1 MLLIAITNYLK
12 ISSEIRMHQKNSLN
26 TVFHCYIRTYTACG
40 IVSTVVAKRQKVSKW
55 YKSVTF
61 LRWDAILLSSV
72 FKKMVI
78 NKEMVLTRSNI
89 AWLKMIIWVSG
100 ALIKTVVGE
109 WCFDNLCG
117 SHQFILQSQGIDFS
131 QNPGERL
138 DWSLDR
144 EAVGK
149 RMMRLIYS
157 STCLYFTY
165 HTSRWN
171 VKYFCFVVLTWISGM
186 KKKYK
191 MLVIKLPVI

>member
-1 MLLIAITNYLK
+1 MT
-12 ISSEIRMHQKNSLN
+12 SLN
-26 TVFHCYIRTYTACG
+26 VVDCHHQLSEDLFWDSNASEELFEYSIPLLHKDLHSLCDSVYICYKKT
-40 IVSTVVAKRQKVSKW
+40 QKVSKW
-55 YKSVTF
+55 YMSVTF

-78 NKEMVLTRSNI
+78 NKEMALTRSNI

-100 ALIKTVVGE
+100 VLIKTVVGE

-149 RMMRLIYS
+149 RMMRLIHS
-157 STCLYFTY
+157 STCLYFIY
-165 HTSRWN
+165 HTSWWN
-171 VKYFCFVVLTWISGM
+171 VKYFCFVLLTWISGM
-186 KKKYK
+186 
-191 MLVIKLPVI
+191 V